1 MLGGNRTRF
10 IKMVEGLKGEG
21 EPLPLI
27 LWTVTDEIRTL
38 LKCKMALEG
47 QAFASVSK
55 SLRLRGPRERFIQST
70 VNRLDKNNLQKA
82 LQQTAQID
90 KIIKG
95 LRSDSMMDDAW
106 DALTQLGLSIA

>member
-1 MLGGNRTRF
+1 
-10 IKMVEGLKGEG
+10 
-21 EPLPLI
+21 
-27 LWTVTDEIRTL
+27 
-38 LKCKMALEG
+38 MALEEG